1 MRICTTTS
9 SRSLSGG
16 MPNTWSDQ
24 RGSSCSFLHPSI
36 IPSIWDRGMAKK
48 GKSKLKS
55 NKSNID
61 DLIDELSDDE
71 DELVQD
77 EEPIA
82 FKDTDLSK
90 FLKQKNPGKKQTKGS
105 APIMK
110 YHEFVDVVKG
120 ESLWQELQ
128 GAVESLKLIYM
139 HQLTVRSSTS
149 LDELPVMLEG
159 DLYPLNELA
168 AISKKDPKKLII
180 DASAFP
186 QAAPNIMDSI
196 RNSGMNLN
204 PQQDGLTIFV
214 PIPKVTKEFRE
225 KLATGARKKLNECK
239 DELRSIQNK
248 FIKKVGENELS
259 DEVSKDDARAAVAL
273 IKTITDHFISSADQI
288 LVTKTKEILG
298 K

>member
-1 MRICTTTS
+1 MRMWTTTS

-16 MPNTWSDQ
+16 MPHTWSGH
-24 RGSSCSFLHPSI
+24 RGSSCSFLHPSLVPI
-36 IPSIWDRGMAKK
+36 IWDRGMAKK
-48 GKSKLKS
+48 GKSKVKS
-55 NKSNID
+55 NKSNIN

-77 EEPIA
+77 EEPLA
-82 FKDTDLSK
+82 FKDTELSK
-90 FLKQKNPGKKQTKGS
+90 FLKQKNPGKKPSKGS
-105 APIMK
+105 APLMK
-110 YHEFVDVVKG
+110 YNEFVDVVKG
-120 ESLWQELQ
+120 ESLWQELH
-128 GAVESLKLIYM
+128 GAVERLKLIFM

-149 LDELPVMLEG
+149 LDELPVLLEG

-186 QAAPNIMDSI
+186 QAAPNIMDAI
-196 RNSGMNLN
+196 RKSGMNLN

-225 KLATGARKKLNECK
+225 KLAAGARKKLNECK

-248 FIKKVGENELS
+248 FIKKVGESELS

-273 IKTITDHFISSADQI
+273 IKIITDHFISSADQI

>member
-1 MRICTTTS
+1 MRICIAPS

-16 MPNTWSDQ
+16 IPFILSGH
-24 RGSSCSFLHPSI
+24 RGSSCSFLCPPI
-36 IPSIWDRGMAKK
+36 MPTVWDRGMAKK
-48 GKSKLKS
+48 GKGKMKS
-55 NKSNID
+55 NRSNID
-61 DLIDELSDDE
+61 DIIDELSDDE
-71 DELVQD
+71 DELIQ
-77 EEPIA
+77 EEDPVA
-82 FKDTDLSK
+82 FKDTELSK
-90 FLKQKNPGKKQTKGS
+90 FLKQKSPGKKPIKGS
-105 APIMK
+105 APMMK
-110 YHEFVDVVKG
+110 YHEFVDIVRG
-120 ESLWQELQ
+120 ELLWQELQ
-128 GAVESLKLIYM
+128 GAVERLKSIYM

-196 RNSGMNLN
+196 RKSGMNLN

-225 KLATGARKKLNECK
+225 KLAAGARKKLNECK

-248 FIKKVGENELS
+248 FIKIVGENELS

-273 IKTITDHFISSADQI
+273 IKIVTDHFISSADQI